1 MNHEPD
7 IEIPVEEFCTLLQ
20 ACEYMAFGWEPTTYN
35 YEIICNATS
44 PDKYVRSTNYANVF
58 TPPVGKIDPGDNDYN
73 KKMVVQI
80 CKLTALLEQ
89 GRITATGIED
99 PGFPGRTIFDR
110 QTLQDIYR
118 NKKYFA
124 AQHTEHTPIKLPTK
138 WMLDIVPN
146 WIVAV
151 PKLKEGYLYS
161 NVVYDEPSYRD
172 VRINF
177 AELKKVCAEKLP
189 KRHYKITLSNTG
201 SLDFDDGAR
210 TFHIADLNDDKKTFA
225 WLRYCF
231 DNPNRIIPKQEIID
245 KFKNTPHKFNSDR
258 ITDVLRGAFKNA
270 VPLFGCC
277 FPVRSDTQVY
287 CTPEF
292 TELDTDEIKQ

>member
-1 MNHEPD
+1 MKHEPD
-7 IEIPVEEFCTLLQ
+7 IKIPVEEFCTLKQ

-44 PDKYVRSTNYANVF
+44 PDKYVRSTNYTNIF
-58 TPPVGKIDPGDNDYN
+58 MPPVGKIDPGDNDYN
-73 KKMVVQI
+73 KKMLVQI

-89 GRITATGIED
+89 GRIIATGIED

-118 NKKYFA
+118 NKKYIA
-124 AQHTEHTPIKLPTK
+124 AQHTEHTAIKLPTK
-138 WMLDIVPN
+138 WMLDVVPN

-177 AELKKVCAEKLP
+177 DELKMVCAQQQP
-189 KRHYKITLSNTG
+189 KKHYK
-201 SLDFDDGAR
+201 AC
-210 TFHIADLNDDKKTFA
+210 LNDDGNLLVTDGTITCKIANLRTANKKYQ
-225 WLRYCF
+225 WLKFYF
-231 DNPNRIIPKQEIID
+231 DHPNQK
-245 KFKNTPHKFNSDR
+245 
-258 ITDVLRGAFKNA
+258 ITKAMVMSAFKDTKFDFQDGDRMTNTVHTSFDGYPEIMHA
-270 VPLFGCC
+270 C
-277 FPVRSDTQVY
+277 FPVLSDKEIV
-287 CTPEF
+287 CRPEF
-292 TELDTDEIKQ
+292 TDLDIQ